1 MYTIV
6 GLGNPDNEY
15 ELTRHNAGRIVLR
28 EIFQLSSLRLGR
40 IEQVSIGNKTV
51 GILFP
56 SSYMNES
63 GRDVRKLVSREDV
76 NHMMVVY
83 DDIDLPLG
91 EFKLSFGRGDGGHNG
106 LSSIIAAVDTKDFI
120 RVRVGIAK
128 RNFWGR
134 LLRPQGEELS
144 RYVLGRLSSSE
155 LSVLKKLAPSIKE
168 ALEIIVD
175 EGVTKA
181 MNRFN

>member
-6 GLGNPDNEY
+6 GLGNPDEEY
-15 ELTRHNAGRIVLR
+15 ELTRHNAGRIILR
-28 EIFQLSSLRLGR
+28 EIFNIPALRLGR
-40 IEQVSIGNKTV
+40 IEQMSIADKEI

-63 GRDVRKLVSREDV
+63 GRDVRKLVSSENISHLV
-76 NHMMVVY
+76 VVY

-106 LSSIIAAVDTKDFI
+106 LSSVIAAVDTKDFI

-128 RNFWGR
+128 KNFWGR

-144 RYVLGRLSSSE
+144 RYVLGRFSSSE
-155 LSVLKKLAPSIKE
+155 LSALKKLTEPIKE
-168 ALEIIVD
+168 ALETIVD
-175 EGVTKA
+175 EGVGKA